1 MPRSTGWTAVGSTE
15 VRQTKPRHAA
25 ASIAC
30 VVFPASD
37 KCKPDA
43 GGKK

>member
-1 MPRSTGWTAVGSTE
+1 MPRSTGMSAVGMTA

-30 VVFPASD
+30 VVFPAWD